1 MYRLSTTILLMILST
16 LTSADQQKSNK
27 DTQLKTFIGYAYDMK
42 TQELLYTEHH
52 NYLDKFLHDV
62 EYKETDGELFASKSI
77 NYNHSFFAPDIT
89 QTNLRNGEVIDI
101 KRKDKADKGTKNEQA
116 IQYLVQYK
124 ENKKESLEKE
134 IIKYTPRLIIDAG
147 FDHFVTHNWQVL
159 SAGKEISIDYLI
171 PSAQDYYELTIKQE
185 TCKSNPKLIHKLT
198 PKLSSQAPAQLD
210 DQYCFSI
217 AASSFFIGLFSSQLE
232 LTYSKNK
239 DSGDIRLI
247 GFQGRSNI
255 SDSKGNYQDVNIVY
269 QY

>member
-1 MYRLSTTILLMILST
+1 MFRFLTTILLVILST
-16 LTSADQQKSNK
+16 LTLADQKKSNE
-27 DTQLKTFIGYAYDMK
+27 DSHLKTFTGYAYDMK

-52 NYLDKFLHDV
+52 NYLDTFLHDV
-62 EYKETDGELFASKSI
+62 EYKETDGELFASKRIS
-77 NYNHSFFAPDIT
+77 YNHSFFAPDIK

-101 KRKDKADKGTKNEQA
+101 KRNSQANKGKKNEQA

-124 ENKKESLEKE
+124 ENNKESLEKE
-134 IIKYTPRLIIDAG
+134 TIKYSPRLIIDAG
-147 FDHFVTHNWQVL
+147 FDHFVTHNWQAL
-159 SAGKEISIDYLI
+159 SAGKQISIDYLI

-185 TCKSNPKLIHKLT
+185 TCKSNPKLSPKLT
-198 PKLSSQAPAQLD
+198 PKLNGQVQAQLE
-210 DQYCFSI
+210 DQFCFSI

-239 DSGDIRLI
+239 ASGDIRLM

>member
-16 LTSADQQKSNK
+16 LALADQQKSNEGM
-27 DTQLKTFIGYAYDMK
+27 QLKKFTGYAYDMK
-42 TQELLYTEHH
+42 TQEFLYTEHH
-52 NYLDKFLHDV
+52 NYLDTFLHVV
-62 EYKETDGELFASKSI
+62 EYKEADGELFASKSI
-77 NYNHSFFAPDIT
+77 NYNHSFFAPDIK

-101 KRKDKADKGTKNEQA
+101 KRKNKADKGTKNEQA

-124 ENKKESLEKE
+124 ENTKESLEKE
-134 IIKYTPRLIIDAG
+134 TIEYSPRLIIDAG
-147 FDHFVTHNWQVL
+147 FDHFVTHNWQTL

-185 TCKSNPKLIHKLT
+185 TCKLNPKLS
-198 PKLSSQAPAQLD
+198 PKLNGQVKAQFED
-210 DQYCFSI
+210 RYCFSI

-239 DSGDIRLI
+239 DSGEIRLM

>member
-1 MYRLSTTILLMILST
+1 VILST

-27 DTQLKTFIGYAYDMK
+27 DTQLKTFIGYAYDMQ

-52 NYLDKFLHDV
+52 NYLDTFLHDV
-62 EYKETDGELFASKSI
+62 EYKETNGELFASKI
-77 NYNHSFFAPDIT
+77 LNYNHSFFAPDIT

-101 KRKDKADKGTKNEQA
+101 KRKVKADKGTKNEQA
-116 IQYLVQYK
+116 IQYIVQYK

-134 IIKYTPRLIIDAG
+134 TIKYTPRLIIDAG

-239 DSGDIRLI
+239 DSGDIRLM

>member
-134 IIKYTPRLIIDAG
+134 TIKYTPRLIIDAG

-159 SAGKEISIDYLI
+159 SSGKEISIDYLI

-185 TCKSNPKLIHKLT
+185 TCKSNPKLND
-198 PKLSSQAPAQLD
+198 QLQTQFE